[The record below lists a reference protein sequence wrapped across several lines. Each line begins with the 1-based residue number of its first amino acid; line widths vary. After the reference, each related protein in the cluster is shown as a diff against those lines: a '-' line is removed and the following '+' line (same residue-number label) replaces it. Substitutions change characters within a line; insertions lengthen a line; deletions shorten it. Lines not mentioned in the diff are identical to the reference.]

1 MCLDR
6 SVART
11 SAKDDFNRSTAADWL
26 IANCSQLIAP
36 FMTKGYTAEKESAK
50 HGTQSISVAT
60 SKRGSGRCSACRDVL
75 RELIPRLI
83 GTARQMTREQDVIL
97 ADAWRFGESSSARQ
111 RSLSSPFAYAWDR
124 GDGNGRWGRDR
135 SISETW
141 LSIPGSD
148 RQH

>member
-1 MCLDR
+1 
-6 SVART
+6 
-11 SAKDDFNRSTAADWL
+11 
-26 IANCSQLIAP
+26 
-36 FMTKGYTAEKESAK
+36 MTKGYTAEKESAERSALEAL
-50 HGTQSISVAT
+50 TNCLVALSISVAT
-60 SKRGSGRCSACRDVL
+60 SKRGLGRCSACRDVL

-135 SISETW
+135 SICETW